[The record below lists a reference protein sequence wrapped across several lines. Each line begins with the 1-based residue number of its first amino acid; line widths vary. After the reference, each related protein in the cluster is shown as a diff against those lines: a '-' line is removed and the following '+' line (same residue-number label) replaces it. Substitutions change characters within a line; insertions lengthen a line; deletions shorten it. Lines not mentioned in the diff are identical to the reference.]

1 MLPQF
6 NNNYLLTLHDTIDWA
21 QLGASS
27 TITVSGVNPTLLGVT
42 QAAYTANGNIHPILG
57 GVCVRVCVCVF
68 LSAFRSV
75 CLSLCQSVCLPLPL
89 ARSFQVLKAAL
100 ELIPFVSPSSA
111 LSLRPLRWWQ
121 RR

>member
-57 GVCVRVCVCVF
+57 GVCVCVCVCVSF
-68 LSAFRSV
+68 SLPFALSACRSV
-75 CLSLCQSVCLPLPL
+75 SLS
-89 ARSFQVLKAAL
+89 
-100 ELIPFVSPSSA
+100 VSPS
-111 LSLRPLRWWQ
+111 L
-121 RR
+121 